1 MGNSPIVSRIN
12 GLLAEKGISKRDFYR
27 DCGITSASYSL
38 WNTGKTT
45 PRMKNLEVIANY
57 LETTTDYLLTGLGE
71 KEKAPTQEGERDHAI
86 YHVDEELKD
95 YLDELRNRSEMRMLF
110 SVAKNANKQKIEAI
124 VKFIEGL
131 EKQK

>member
-71 KEKAPTQEGERDHAI
+71 KEKAPTQEGEHEIGFDDFTYAF
-86 YHVDEELKD
+86 YEESKDLPDEKKKML
-95 YLDELRNRSEMRMLF
+95 LEMARFMK
-110 SVAKNANKQKIEAI
+110 ADIE
-124 VKFIEGL
+124 K
-131 EKQK
+131 EKG

>member
-12 GLLAEKGISKRDFYR
+12 GLLAEKGISKRDFYQ

-45 PRMKNLEVIANY
+45 PRMKNLEVIADY

-71 KEKAPTQEGERDHAI
+71 KEKAPTQEGEREIGFDDFTYAF
-86 YHVDEELKD
+86 YEESKDLPDEKKKMLLKMARFMKAD
-95 YLDELRNRSEMRMLF
+95 
-110 SVAKNANKQKIEAI
+110 IE
-124 VKFIEGL
+124 K
-131 EKQK
+131 EKG

>member
-12 GLLAEKGISKRDFYR
+12 GLLAEKGISKRDFYQ

-45 PRMKNLEVIANY
+45 PRMKNLEVIADY

-71 KEKAPTQEGERDHAI
+71 KEKAPTQEGEREIGFDDFT
-86 YHVDEELKD
+86 YTFYEESKDLPDEKKKML
-95 YLDELRNRSEMRMLF
+95 LEMARFMK
-110 SVAKNANKQKIEAI
+110 ADIE
-124 VKFIEGL
+124 K
-131 EKQK
+131 EKG

>member
-12 GLLAEKGISKRDFYR
+12 GLLAEKGISKRDYYQ

-45 PRMKNLEVIANY
+45 PRMKNLEVIADY

-71 KEKAPTQEGERDHAI
+71 KEKAPTQEGEREIGFDDFTYAF
-86 YHVDEELKD
+86 YEESKDLPDEKKKML
-95 YLDELRNRSEMRMLF
+95 LEMARFMK
-110 SVAKNANKQKIEAI
+110 ADIE
-124 VKFIEGL
+124 K
-131 EKQK
+131 EKG

>member
-45 PRMKNLEVIANY
+45 PRMKNLEVIADY
-57 LETTTDYLLTGLGE
+57 LGTTTDYLLTGLGE
-71 KEKAPTQEGERDHAI
+71 KEKAPTPEGEREITFDDFTYAF
-86 YHVDEELKD
+86 YNEVKNLPDEKKKML
-95 YLDELRNRSEMRMLF
+95 LDMARFMK
-110 SVAKNANKQKIEAI
+110 ADIDKKK
-124 VKFIEGL
+124 G
-131 EKQK
+131 

>member
-71 KEKAPTQEGERDHAI
+71 KEKAPTQEGEREIDDRQMKAAFLGGLSNGLS
-86 YHVDEELKD
+86 DEEIDEYWDDARD
-95 YLDELRNRSEMRMLF
+95 YIGFKIQQKKNRS
-110 SVAKNANKQKIEAI
+110 N
-124 VKFIEGL
+124 
-131 EKQK
+131 

>member
-71 KEKAPTQEGERDHAI
+71 KEKAPTQEGEREIDDRQMKAAFLGGLANG
-86 YHVDEELKD
+86 DEEIDEYWDDARD
-95 YLDELRNRSEMRMLF
+95 YIGFKIQQKKNRS
-110 SVAKNANKQKIEAI
+110 N
-124 VKFIEGL
+124 
-131 EKQK
+131 

>member
-71 KEKAPTQEGERDHAI
+71 KEKAPTQEGEHGHVIDL
-86 YHVDEELKD
+86 VDEELKD

-124 VKFIEGL
+124 VKFIERL
-131 EKQK
+131 EEQK